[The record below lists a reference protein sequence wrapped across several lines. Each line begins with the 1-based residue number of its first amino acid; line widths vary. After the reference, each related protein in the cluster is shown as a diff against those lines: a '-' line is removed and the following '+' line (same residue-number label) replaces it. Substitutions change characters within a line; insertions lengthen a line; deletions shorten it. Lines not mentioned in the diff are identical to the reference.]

1 LEVRQTKHPP
11 TIGQGRRIS
20 LRVMGLGSVA
30 SEGFD
35 RLESQPNIA
44 PLAMQTITVAEKGK
58 GKGHVAQ
65 AI

>member
-1 LEVRQTKHPP
+1 
-11 TIGQGRRIS
+11 
-20 LRVMGLGSVA
+20 MGLGSVA